1 MINPSLAASVVE
13 LINKSANTRDANDAM
28 KFSQSAL
35 NIANAIA
42 LDVTSVHTG
51 TAIYFSEY
59 AEISEQ
65 LQAANP
71 EAMYIVTNYGLTLT
85 KVRIGFTCTDWTFIG
100 DTSAMFA
107 EELKHFNLE
116 IDKSLTLTTH
126 GGSQSLFSNTR
137 GE

>member
-42 LDVTSVHTG
+42 LDVTNGHTG
-51 TAIYFSEY
+51 VAVYFSKY

-71 EAMYIVTNYGLTLT
+71 DAMRIVTHYGLTLT
-85 KVRIGFTCTDWTFIG
+85 KVRIDFTCMYWTFIG
-100 DTSAMFA
+100 DTSKMLDDEF
-107 EELKHFNLE
+107 EHFNLE
-116 IDKSLTLTTH
+116 TDKSLTLITH
-126 GGSQSLFSNTR
+126 GGSQSLFSDTR
-137 GE
+137 DE